1 MPPPGVN
8 HRRVR
13 VDEHGCPVHG
23 LYDTVLD
30 VRLKELVDAARRA
43 GVEIQTRTL
52 VGHDGILVARE
63 VADAVVTALARR
75 IGNEDRATEAEL
87 DLLNRL
93 LAVLRDPDEGED
105 SGVPDLLP
113 EVLERIGGAPSAQ
126 PSDLSDHGLL
136 TGREGTDSLQH
147 QLSLELASSD
157 RVDWLVSFIKRS
169 AVLLMQE
176 RIRQFLAR
184 GGTMRLVTTAYMGA
198 TDPAAMELLARISR
212 ENGRR
217 LSIRFSRES
226 GATRLHAKAYI
237 HHRGSG
243 FGSAYIGSANFS
255 RPALTEG
262 LEWTVRLSQ
271 AAAPGL
277 WTKIEETFEQWWGD
291 PDFIEYGLDE
301 SHPSHADFRR
311 LVALEKGSAAGDG
324 IARDSLPIFDLEPKP
339 FQQAILD
346 RIAAERGQLG
356 LTRHLVVAATGTGK
370 TMIAAFDFRRFLRDF
385 REHRGRLPRMLYVA
399 HTERILRQARLTFG
413 HVLRDLNFGGLL
425 VGGQDDRPADAL
437 FASIQ
442 SWRSR
447 GCQEAFA
454 PDHFDWVV
462 VDEVHHG
469 EAPTWRTL
477 LEWMRP
483 ASLIGLTAT
492 PDRTDGLDIT
502 RHFGDRIT
510 AEIRLPEA
518 IGRRLLVPFKYFGIT
533 DSIDL
538 RGIQCSRRNGYAN
551 SMQLVERTY
560 VEAGRQ
566 WIDGVL
572 RAIADHV
579 PNPHTMRAIG
589 FCSGIEHAR
598 AMRDSLER
606 HRLDSEARGG
616 WGLKAESLDGSDS
629 AERRDEVIGKLRRG
643 EIHIVLVADLLNEG
657 VDIPEIDTVLFMR
670 PTQSRTI
677 FMQQLG
683 RGLRLHPSKD
693 ELTVLDFI
701 GQYRR
706 EFRVA
711 DRYKDLLSDR
721 SVPLKLQV
729 EEGFVGLP
737 PGCSITLQRIA
748 RERVMAAIEPA
759 GLGLRQRL
767 IEAAEELRDRIGRV
781 PTMVEM
787 VRGTGIDL
795 RAFYATNAAGTW
807 TGVRESLEA
816 AVTGSASSL
825 EPFLAPLQALAT
837 LTDRSLADH
846 GLSLLSRLMRG
857 ELLSEADRSDRCTET
872 LLVEFADP
880 VKRYFGLEGAP
891 SMDDVWRL
899 LREHQTLREECS
911 SIFNAIRE
919 LPTSPASA
927 EADSMARPT
936 SLRLHARYVR
946 GQVLAGCGWPHA
958 WTAAH
963 QSGVLWLEPI
973 RTYLMFV
980 TLDKSRD
987 GFTERTR
994 YRDYAVSPTE
1004 FHWESQATA
1013 TPASADG
1020 QRILRASRGEAS
1032 MWLFLRKAR
1041 QDEYGAEPFIFM
1053 GGFRPARIEG
1063 SQPMSVTGALDAPMP
1078 PEWFE
1083 IASRA
1088 R

>member
-1 MPPPGVN
+1 VS
-8 HRRVR
+8 HRRLR
-13 VDEHGCPVHG
+13 FDDDGRPVDG

-30 VRLKELVDAARRA
+30 VRLKELLEAVRRA
-43 GVEIQTRTL
+43 GVEVQTRSL
-52 VGHDGILVARE
+52 VGHDGVLVARE
-63 VADAVVTALARR
+63 IAKAVEKAIARR
-75 IGNEDRATEAEL
+75 IGQDDRATDAEIG
-87 DLLNRL
+87 LLNRL
-93 LAVLRDPDEGED
+93 LAVLRDPDEGPD
-105 SGVPDLLP
+105 SGMPDLLP

-126 PSDLSDHGLL
+126 PADLSGHGLL
-136 TGREGTDSLQH
+136 TGREGTDSLKR

-157 RVDWLVSFIKRS
+157 RVDWLVSFVKRS

-176 RIRQFLAR
+176 RISDFLAR

-198 TDPAAMELLARISR
+198 TDPAALELLAKISR

-277 WTKIEETFEQWWGD
+277 WTKIQETFEQWWGD
-291 PDFIEYGLDE
+291 PDFVEYGLDE
-301 SHPSHADFRR
+301 AHPSHADFRR
-311 LVALEKGSAAGDG
+311 LVALEKGAAAGDEV
-324 IARDSLPIFDLEPKP
+324 ARDSLPIFDLEPKP

-346 RIAAERGQLG
+346 RIAVERGPLG
-356 LTRHLVVAATGTGK
+356 LKRHLVVAATGTGK
-370 TMIAAFDFRRFLRDF
+370 TMIAAFDYRRFLRDF
-385 REHRGRLPRMLYVA
+385 RDSRGRMPRLLYVA

-413 HVLRDLNFGGLL
+413 QVLRNLNFGGLL
-425 VGGQDDRPADAL
+425 VGGQDDRPAEAL

-442 SWRSR
+442 SWRAR
-447 GCQEAFA
+447 GCQEVFS

-477 LEWMRP
+477 LEWIRP

-502 RHFGDRIT
+502 RHFGERIT
-510 AEIRLPEA
+510 AEILLPEA

-538 RGIQCSRRNGYAN
+538 RGIQCSRRFGYAN
-551 SMQLVERTY
+551 SMQLVERAY

-566 WIDGVL
+566 WIDGVW
-572 RAIADHV
+572 RAILDHV
-579 PNPHTMRAIG
+579 PNPGTMRAIG
-589 FCSGIEHAR
+589 FCSGVEHAR
-598 AMRDSLER
+598 TMRDALER
-606 HRLDSEARGG
+606 HRTESEARGG
-616 WGLKAESLDGSDS
+616 WGLKTESLDGGDS
-629 AERRDEVIGKLRRG
+629 AERRDEVLGRLRRG
-643 EIHIVLVADLLNEG
+643 EIHMVLVADLLNEG
-657 VDIPEIDTVLFMR
+657 VDIPEVDTVLFMR

-677 FMQQLG
+677 FVQQLG
-683 RGLRLHPSKD
+683 RGLRLHPLKD

-701 GQYRR
+701 GQYRQ

-711 DRYKDLLSDR
+711 ERYKDLLSDQT
-721 SVPLKLQV
+721 VPLKVQV
-729 EEGFVGLP
+729 RDGFVGLP
-737 PGCSITLQRIA
+737 PGCSITLERIA

-767 IEAAEELRDRIGRV
+767 IEAAEEMRDRLGRI
-781 PTMVEM
+781 PTLAEM

-795 RAFYATNAAGTW
+795 RAFYATSAAGTW
-807 TGVRESLEA
+807 TGVRESLNA
-816 AVTGSASSL
+816 ASIGAASSL

-837 LTDRSLADH
+837 LTDRALAEH
-846 GLSLLSRLMRG
+846 GLSLLARLAQG
-857 ELLSEADRSDRCTET
+857 DPLSDADRGDRRNEAM
-872 LLVEFADP
+872 LVEFADP
-880 VKRYFGLEGAP
+880 VQQYFDLSRP
-891 SMDDVWRL
+891 PMLDDVCRL
-899 LREHQTLREECS
+899 LSEHATLRDECS
-911 SIFNAIRE
+911 SLLDAIRG
-919 LPTSPASA
+919 LPLGPSLA
-927 EADSMARPT
+927 EAGSIPRTVP
-936 SLRLHARYVR
+936 LGLHSRYVR
-946 GQVLAGCGWPHA
+946 GQVVAACGWPHA
-958 WTAAH
+958 WTTVH

-973 RTYLMFV
+973 GTYLMFV
-980 TLDKSRD
+980 TLDKTHEA
-987 GFTERTR
+987 FTERTR

-1004 FHWESQATA
+1004 FHWESQASA
-1013 TPASADG
+1013 TPTSADG

-1032 MWLFLRKAR
+1032 MWLFLRMAR
-1041 QDEYGAEPFIFM
+1041 EDQYGTEPFVFM
-1053 GGFRPARIEG
+1053 GGFRPTRIEG
-1063 SQPMSVTGALDAPMP
+1063 SQPMSITGTLDTPMP
-1078 PEWFE
+1078 AEWFE